1 MRFFSLLL
9 IALLLSASAPT
20 LAPTSAAAAGL
31 AKATAALSPEKTWNP
46 LPYADDITL
55 PMPCGGQMALRAVAV
70 PAKGLLY
77 DKKVVMGV
85 HSGTTERDM
94 YERAYEDHISGPF
107 TARDLPQDWRQK
119 IQAPDN
125 LYYYFLGKYE
135 VSQWQWL
142 AIMEGIEGKC
152 PAAPLAAEMAQ
163 PAANLTWLQMQEFLH
178 KYTAW
183 LLQNHKVALPVYAGN
198 DKDVAYLRLP
208 TEVEW
213 EFAARGG
220 LAVPEEH
227 RNQEDFHPLGSKA
240 GKADF
245 GIFQTPEKRYD
256 SAQPIGSRNPN
267 PLYLHDMAGNVA
279 EMVQSPF
286 RFSVADLQGDTPVRR
301 LHGSAGGL
309 VAKGGSYNSAEDAIL
324 PGRRVELA
332 LFNEGGAVKNRD
344 LGFRVALSGIN
355 TPASASRLNRLEEES
370 RLGLVESAKGANT
383 AKPAAPTAP
392 AAPSKTDNAV
402 KVNPSGKLAA
412 ELEKILEATASPVVR
427 NNLEQY
433 RALVSDHESALDR
446 QRDDALLTT
455 ARSVLY
461 QVESLRSIALRF
473 VMLDKLIKDNKGMS
487 KELKKKVYDSMD
499 EYIVMLGNATNNY
512 KDELG
517 KLTKLPSAAVERH
530 CTVLA
535 REYAGKDMH
544 SEHMRENLANF
555 RKHLAQARAKGIGSL
570 TKKGIWQDV
579 IYEST
584 LKIILSR

>member
-1 MRFFSLLL
+1 MRLLSLVL
-9 IALLLSASAPT
+9 IALLLPAPA
-20 LAPTSAAAAGL
+20 LSAGL
-31 AKATAALSPEKTWNP
+31 TKANAALSPEKAWNP

-55 PMPCGGQMALRAVAV
+55 PLPCNGQMTLRAVAV

-85 HSGTTERDM
+85 HSSNNERDM

-107 TARDLPQDWRQK
+107 TSRDLPQDWRQK
-119 IQAPDN
+119 LQTPNQSSDN

-135 VSQWQWL
+135 VSQWQWQ
-142 AIMEGIEGKC
+142 AVMEGIDGKC
-152 PAAPLAAEMAQ
+152 PTGPLTEELAR
-163 PAANLTWLQMQEFLH
+163 PVSNITWLQVQEFMY

-183 LLQNHKVALPVYAGN
+183 LLQNHKSVLPVYADN

-208 TEVEW
+208 TEAEW

-227 RNQEDFHPLGSKA
+227 RNQEDFHPLGDKA

-245 GIFQTPEKRYD
+245 GIFQTPEKKYD
-256 SAQPIGSRNPN
+256 NPQPIGARNPN
-267 PLYLHDMAGNVA
+267 PLRLHDMAGNVA

-286 RFSVADLQGDTPVRR
+286 RFSVADVQGDTQVRR

-309 VAKGGSYNSAEDAIL
+309 VAKGGSYSSAESAVL

-332 LFNEGGAVKNRD
+332 LFNEGGAVKSRD

-355 TPASASRLNRLEEES
+355 IPASASRLNRLEEES
-370 RLGLVESAKGANT
+370 RMGLDASAKEEKANP
-383 AKPAAPTAP
+383 KDNKDVAP
-392 AAPSKTDNAV
+392 AKADTVV
-402 KVNPSGKLAA
+402 KVNPSGKLAT

-427 NNLEQY
+427 DNLEQY

-446 QRDDALLTT
+446 QRDEALLTT
-455 ARSVLY
+455 SRSVLY
-461 QVESLRSIALRF
+461 QIESLRSIALRF
-473 VMLDKLIKDNKGMS
+473 VMLDKLIKDNKDMS
-487 KELKKKVYDSMD
+487 KEMKQKVYDSMD
-499 EYIVMLGNATNNY
+499 EYKIMLGNATNNY
-512 KDELG
+512 KDELS
-517 KLTKLPSAAVERH
+517 KLVKLPAADVERH
-530 CTVLA
+530 ATVLA

-544 SEHMRENLANF
+544 SEHMRQNLQNF
-555 RKHLAQARAKGIGSL
+555 RKHLAQARAKGMSSL
-570 TKKGIWQDV
+570 TKQGIWQDV
-579 IYEST
+579 IYGDA